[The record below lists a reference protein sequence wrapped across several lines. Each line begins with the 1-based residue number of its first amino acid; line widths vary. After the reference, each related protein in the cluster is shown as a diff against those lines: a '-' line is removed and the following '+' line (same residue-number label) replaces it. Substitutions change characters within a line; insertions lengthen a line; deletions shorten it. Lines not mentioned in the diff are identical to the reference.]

1 MYSKKRINQVMRGL
15 GTPDQIPLMCQ
26 LSLGHI
32 YKNAGIPPEKFWFTP
47 EGLAEGYIRMAE
59 RYNFDG
65 ILVNVWTGVEKQKAS
80 NICVCGDGHNI
91 TLENNQRFY
100 CPPNDNPYQID
111 CKAEPVHR
119 SIEEVDAESIPIY
132 PDCQAW
138 LEYFGNVLY
147 IVLAKA
153 QDRFSIH
160 GEVGTVFETFLWQF
174 GSLADGLMAL
184 IDDPGKSHKIMKRLN
199 QRVILAA
206 VEQCRRG
213 VDAMKLSSPIA
224 GAGFISK
231 EMYEEFVLPYERE
244 VVAAIHAVDPETPC
258 YVHTCGSIG
267 DRLDLM
273 AKIGADGLECLDPP
287 PLGTVDLAKAVEEI
301 GDKMFIKGN
310 LDSVNELLGHTPEEV
325 RQIAL
330 NRLKI
335 GSKCNRGYILSSAC
349 SVAPDVPP
357 ENILALAKAVEDFR

>member
-1 MYSKKRINQVMRGL
+1 MRGL

-65 ILVNVWTGVEKQKAS
+65 ILVNVWTGIEKQQTS
-80 NICVCGDGHNI
+80 NSCVCGVGHKV
-91 TLENNQRFY
+91 TLENKQSFY
-100 CPPNDNPYQID
+100 CPPNEYPSRLDY
-111 CKAEPVHR
+111 KVEPVHR
-119 SIEEVDAESIPIY
+119 SIGEVDVESIPVY
-132 PDCQAW
+132 PNCQAW
-138 LEYFGNVLY
+138 MNYFGNVLD

-153 QDRFSIH
+153 RDRFSIH
-160 GEVGTVFETFLWQF
+160 GEVGTVFETFLMQF

-184 IDDPGKSHKIMKRLN
+184 LDDPVKSHEIMGRLN
-199 QRVILAA
+199 RRVILAA

-224 GAGFISK
+224 GAGFISRK
-231 EMYEEFVLPYERE
+231 MYEEFVLPYDQE
-244 VVAAIHAVDPETPC
+244 VVAAIHSVDPGMPC

-273 AKIGADGLECLDPP
+273 AKIGAEGLECLDPP
-287 PLGTVDLAKAVEEI
+287 PLGTVDLGKAVGEI
-301 GDKMFIKGN
+301 GDRMFIKGN
-310 LDSVNELLGHTPEEV
+310 LDSVNELMGHTPEEV

-335 GSKCNRGYILSSAC
+335 GSKCKRGYILSSAC

-357 ENILALAKAVEDFR
+357 ENILALAQAVEEFR